1 MFLGV
6 NWLAV
11 IVGTVAAFLLGW
23 AVYSPM
29 LFGKGWAAGSRVE
42 IGSASSMPVFAM
54 VTQLTAL
61 FILALVIGMTAATNA
76 LWVAIFAILAAA
88 LFAVSGGA
96 FSQKSS
102 YAQMVDGGYILA
114 SGVVMILVQGLL

>member
-1 MFLGV
+1 MFQGV

-11 IVGTVAAFLLGW
+11 LVGTVAAFLLGW

-42 IGSASSMPVFAM
+42 MGSASSMPVFAM
-54 VTQLTAL
+54 GTQLMAL

-96 FSQKSS
+96 FLKKST
-102 YAQMVDGGYILA
+102 YALMVDGGYILA
-114 SGVVMILVQGLL
+114 SGIVMIAAQGLL